1 MGLKSLQKVQ
11 LKESEYWLVAE
22 LRCVNYGLELNN
34 EETQNEVRLRM
45 RKKRLKEYE

>member
-22 LRCVNYGLELNN
+22 LCCINYVLELNN
-34 EETQNEVRLRM
+34 EETLNDQLFDFV
-45 RKKRLKEYE
+45 